1 MAASENSVDSNNL
14 GGLGRRMS
22 VRPPDRFYNRV
33 EKIINKFESSKSEIP
48 PDIMR
53 ETDSRK
59 KLLKHA
65 DKDLHSYSSR
75 SILAPPNVKSIT
87 SPPVIPDMDSAKAR
101 EYISAYIESTP
112 FLQTI
117 PQIKEADRV
126 LHSRVTNLINQLGNL
141 VTLLDYNFEIVDSLP
156 TEYLLHSLLQN
167 IVFPDKGALTELMDK
182 LRAKSRLSCAVCG
195 CSCARMSPMKQEN
208 SSKNV
213 SRSPI
218 KAYKKEPEEF
228 KEESKVYVIDMVNLN
243 QNRQCSKCSNFY
255 LTAKKDDQFV
265 CRLCEQG
272 CVSSIQPK
280 QISFTL
286 SIHPAKS
293 SYSGLKSFSS
303 SSLKSKNPR
312 LQDYKE
318 ARLTSEVELML
329 EMDCI
334 NKIYSLSGNSSYIC
348 KFILP
353 KNVMNIALPDD
364 RASVSPNLQRRAI
377 LFKSSPSRK
386 LIPDPIEY
394 RDDDRLRSYM
404 SSRSTITGYLPEAP
418 GFKPFDTKLA
428 HNNYKKD
435 PPKQTKTLE
444 KMHDI
449 LNSDPSLPCYQVMI
463 QTKAIKEK
471 GMLLHKELSNL
482 LEEHLGLYEDHYQN
496 PDTISATTEKI
507 IGDYSRILRNL
518 LRGTINFL
526 PEHACGFEKCY
537 KGLVLIID
545 KLLNM
550 MGSYRQQ
557 IRDQEDYES
566 KILQSEHQYKL
577 KFEELEKEITIMK
590 KGYEERINKLQR
602 IIKNNRD
609 IIELYRAELESQEA
623 RGEGIEG
630 IITSE
635 VSKDG
640 VIKTLITNIG
650 AKKSAL
656 IENRLEK

>member
-1 MAASENSVDSNNL
+1 MAASENSVDSNSTKSL
-14 GGLGRRMS
+14 QRRMS
-22 VRPPDRFYNRV
+22 VRPPDRFYTRV
-33 EKIINKFESSKSEIP
+33 GKIINKFESNNSEIP
-48 PDIMR
+48 ADFMR
-53 ETDSRK
+53 EADSRR

-75 SILAPPNVKSIT
+75 SILAPPNAKSMT
-87 SPPVIPDMDSAKAR
+87 PPPVIPDMDSSKAR

-126 LHSRVTNLINQLGNL
+126 LHSRVIHLIHQLGNL

-195 CSCARMSPMKQEN
+195 CSCGRMSPIKQE
-208 SSKNV
+208 SSRNA

-218 KAYKKEPEEF
+218 KAYKKEPEDY

-255 LTAKKDDQFV
+255 LTSKKDDQFV

-272 CVSSIQPK
+272 CASSIQPK

-293 SYSGLKSFSS
+293 SNPALKSVSS
-303 SSLKSKNPR
+303 TSLKYKNSR
-312 LQDYKE
+312 LQDLKE
-318 ARLTSEVELML
+318 TRIHSEVELVL
-329 EMDCI
+329 EMDNM

-353 KNVMNIALPDD
+353 KNVMNISLPDD
-364 RASVSPNLQRRAI
+364 RATISPNMRRGTI
-377 LFKSSPSRK
+377 VFKPSPARR
-386 LIPDPIEY
+386 LISDPVEY
-394 RDDDRLRSYM
+394 RDDDRVRSFM
-404 SSRSTITGYLPEAP
+404 SSRGSIPDPTGY
-418 GFKPFDTKLA
+418 KPFHTKLA

-435 PPKQTKTLE
+435 PPKQTKILD
-444 KMHDI
+444 KMQEI

-482 LEEHLGLYEDHYQN
+482 LEDHLVLYEDPYQN
-496 PDTISATTEKI
+496 PDTISTTTEKI
-507 IGDYSRILRNL
+507 IGDYSRIIRNL
-518 LRGTINFL
+518 LRGTMNFL

-537 KGLVLIID
+537 KGLVMIID

-550 MGSYRQQ
+550 IGSYRQQ
-557 IRDQEDYES
+557 IKDQENFES

-577 KFEELEKEITIMK
+577 KIEELEKDIITMK
-590 KGYEERINKLQR
+590 KGYEERITKLQR
-602 IIKNNRD
+602 IIKSNRD
-609 IIELYRAELESQEA
+609 TIELYRAELESDGA
-623 RGEGIEG
+623 KAEGIEG
-630 IITSE
+630 MMMSE
-635 VSKDG
+635 VSKDS
-640 VIKTLITNIG
+640 VIKTLITKLG
-650 AKKSAL
+650 TKKSPV
-656 IENRLEK
+656 IRSQLE